1 MDAGRTSEIGRAQ
14 QSQQALKIQSLL
26 LSLACALCFA
36 GAVAAQT
43 PTPSPS
49 PTPRECTVPFSKEVD
64 SKVVVLAKPEPRFS
78 KRDREQHRFSMITL
92 RATFCGSGQVTD
104 IVVTG
109 GVSATADAAAVAAA
123 KLIQFTPAEKDGKK
137 VSRAMVLKYQVKE

>member
-1 MDAGRTSEIGRAQ
+1 MDAGRTREIGGAQ

-26 LSLACALCFA
+26 VSLALALCFA

-43 PTPSPS
+43 PSPS
-49 PTPRECTVPFSKEVD
+49 PAPRECTVPFSKEVD
-64 SKVVVLAKPEPRFS
+64 SNVVVRAKPEPRFS

-137 VSRAMVLKYQVKE
+137 VSRAMVLKYQVKG

>member
-1 MDAGRTSEIGRAQ
+1 M
-14 QSQQALKIQSLL
+14 KIQSLL
-26 LSLACALCFA
+26 VGSLLALGFA
-36 GAVAAQT
+36 GAAAAQT

-49 PTPRECTVPFSKEVD
+49 PTPKECTVPFSKEVD
-64 SKVVVLAKPEPRFS
+64 TKVRVLAKPEAKFS
-78 KRDREQHRFSMITL
+78 RRDLEQHRFSMITL
-92 RATFCGSGQVTD
+92 RAIFCGNGQVTD

-109 GVSATADAAAVAAA
+109 GVSATADAAAIEAA